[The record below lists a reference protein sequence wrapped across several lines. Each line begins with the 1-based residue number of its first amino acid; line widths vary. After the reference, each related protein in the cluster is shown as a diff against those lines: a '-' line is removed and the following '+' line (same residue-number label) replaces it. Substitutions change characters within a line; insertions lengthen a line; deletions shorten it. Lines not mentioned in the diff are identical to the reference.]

1 MAHLGDAQPDVRVP
15 LRVGEAKLDV
25 LGLVGVEVKALVS
38 QRRAAGRDCAVL
50 VTVVE
55 HVQRPGVLIPFVEG
69 DAHPDNVLGFLEVV
83 RDAAPIVLG
92 IAVEDVS
99 LARPA
104 RVRRT
109 IIVPGVG
116 WYAALW
122 DASAAR
128 SPRVVSIGVY
138 VDPGPVAGVDE
149 SCDEGGLRG
158 VVFSGCVNELD
169 SSYSVHYAILVRTTL
184 TLCLFWDKQC

>member
-1 MAHLGDAQPDVRVP
+1 MF
-15 LRVGEAKLDV
+15 
-25 LGLVGVEVKALVS
+25 
-38 QRRAAGRDCAVL
+38 

-138 VDPGPVAGVDE
+138 VDPVPVAGVDE